1 MEFACDSIPGEGTHG
16 GDTILHLTALNVV
29 SQTGEKQV
37 PHKKLDIFA
46 RVGNPLAGRDL
57 VSNLSNKQLRGVG
70 KASLNPGVQ
79 FKLMVDPPSVLVHKQ
94 I

>member
-1 MEFACDSIPGEGTHG
+1 M

-29 SQTGEKQV
+29 SHTGEKQV

-46 RVGNPLAGRDL
+46 MVGNPLAGGDL
-57 VSNLSNKQLRGVG
+57 VSNLSNEQLRGVG
-70 KASLNPGVQ
+70 MASLNPGVQ

-94 I
+94 IKTTCGREGHGCLMA

>member
-1 MEFACDSIPGEGTHG
+1 MEFACDSIPGEGTCRG
-16 GDTILHLTALNVV
+16 YV
-29 SQTGEKQV
+29 SSPDGAKCDFSDSGEKQV

-46 RVGNPLAGRDL
+46 MVGNPLAGRDL

-70 KASLNPGVQ
+70 MASLNPGVQ